1 MLDLGV
7 AMAPHGQHAP
17 PFPSARPSHRRGART
32 VSPTSR
38 GFIFAVSKVNL
49 ESGSPKVVAGHLTKI
64 AKRSMSP
71 PAMGGAVHAA
81 QRAPQTLLAAYSR
94 WRLQRSFRACCC
106 IAMQGC
112 AGTRDD
118 FCQEHIIG
126 MPPSLHHF
134 AALTEGLSIPWHELL
149 RTRLELACIRD
160 RARLR
165 SAVQGARQQTALKR
179 FNRLPTVGCLRGLHS
194 VRGGSA
200 ARIFPVAQW
209 IAQRVHRRCF

>member
-1 MLDLGV
+1 MLDLGA
-7 AMAPHGQHAP
+7 AMVPHGQHAP
-17 PFPSARPSHRRGART
+17 LFSSARPSHRRGART

-38 GFIFAVSKVNL
+38 GFILAFSKVNL

-112 AGTRDD
+112 AGTPDD

-126 MPPSLHHF
+126 MPPSLHHL
-134 AALTEGLSIPWHELL
+134 AALTEGLSIPWHELH
-149 RTRLELACIRD
+149 RTRLELACMRD

-179 FNRLPTVGCLRGLHS
+179 FSRLPTVGCLRGLHS
-194 VRGGSA
+194 GRGGSVA
-200 ARIFPVAQW
+200 SVFQITRWRARRF
-209 IAQRVHRRCF
+209 RRRCL